1 MSVIKC
7 DPSKFEEHIH
17 LLRKIAT
24 FSSLTHKHS
33 ACLIK
38 GGKVYTFGY
47 NRYIKRDRVNDKYI
61 KYTIHAEIDAL
72 CKLKLTK
79 GFTIEEGKLFL
90 LQTRGGKRT
99 GAAGIKI
106 AVDMANEGLLT
117 REEAVASIDVNA
129 VDQLLHPVFEEKS
142 MEAAEILTTG
152 LAASPGAASGKIV
165 FSSEKAALLKEETG
179 EKLLLFRNCHFL
191 SFN

>member
-79 GFTIEEGKLFL
+79 GMDILIIRLGNPKTNKLRNSRPCNSCIDKLIQRGIRKVYYSDENGDIVYEFL
-90 LQTRGGKRT
+90 
-99 GAAGIKI
+99 
-106 AVDMANEGLLT
+106 E
-117 REEAVASIDVNA
+117 
-129 VDQLLHPVFEEKS
+129 S
-142 MEAAEILTTG
+142 MEKLHV
-152 LAASPGAASGKIV
+152 SSG
-165 FSSEKAALLKEETG
+165 
-179 EKLLLFRNCHFL
+179 NCHRY
-191 SFN
+191 SVKG